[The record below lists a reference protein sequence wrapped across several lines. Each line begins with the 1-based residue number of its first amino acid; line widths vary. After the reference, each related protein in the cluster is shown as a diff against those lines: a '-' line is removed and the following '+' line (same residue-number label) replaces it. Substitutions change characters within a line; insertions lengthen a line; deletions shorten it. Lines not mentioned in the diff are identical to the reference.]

1 VTQLRKKMLE
11 ELQRRNYSHRTATTY
26 VRIVREFAE
35 HFHQPPDKLGPEQIR
50 QYQAHLFQAKKLTPA
65 TVSQYVSA
73 LRFLFVKT
81 LRRHFLAEYIPFPK
95 SRRRLPTVLSP
106 KEVARLI
113 DAAGN
118 LYHRTL
124 LMTLY
129 STAVRR
135 AELCRLKVQDIDSQ
149 RMMIR
154 INQGKGGRDRE
165 VPLSPKLLQT
175 LRVYFRWMRPTTFL
189 FPGTVKG
196 VRADVPIT
204 PNVVWL
210 ACRQAAQRAGITKR
224 LSPHS
229 LRHSCASHL
238 LEAGADLRTIQVLLG
253 HSRLE
258 HTLIYL
264 HLSPKH
270 LQAIPNPLDTLEVS
284 SLNGVQRSR
293 RLKKK

>member
-1 VTQLRKKMLE
+1 VTQLRQKMLE
-11 ELQRRNYSHRTATTY
+11 ELQRRNYSHRTAKTY
-26 VRIVREFAE
+26 VRIVRDFAE
-35 HFHQPPDKLGPEQIR
+35 YFHQPPDKLGPEQIR
-50 QYQAHLFQAKKLTPA
+50 QYQAHLFQAKKLAPA

-73 LRFLFVKT
+73 LRFLFIKT

-95 SRRRLPTVLSP
+95 SRKRLPTVLSP
-106 KEVARLI
+106 EEVTRLI
-113 DAAGN
+113 DAACN

-129 STAVRR
+129 STAARR

-165 VPLSPKLLQT
+165 VPLSPKLLEI
-175 LRVYFRWMRPTTFL
+175 LRVYFRWMQPQTFL

-258 HTLIYL
+258 HTLVYL

-270 LQAIPNPLDTLEVS
+270 LQAIPNPLDALEVS
-284 SLNGVQRSR
+284 SLDHVQRSR

>member
-1 VTQLRKKMLE
+1 MTQLRQKMLE
-11 ELQRRNYSHRTATTY
+11 ELQRRNYSHRTAKTY
-26 VRIVREFAE
+26 VRIVRDFAE
-35 HFHQPPDKLGPEQIR
+35 YFHQPPDKLGPEQIR
-50 QYQAHLFQAKKLTPA
+50 QYQAHLFQAKKLAPA

-95 SRRRLPTVLSP
+95 SRKRLPTVLSP
-106 KEVARLI
+106 EEVTRLI
-113 DAAGN
+113 DAACN

-129 STAVRR
+129 STAARR

-165 VPLSPKLLQT
+165 VPLSPKLLEI
-175 LRVYFRWMRPTTFL
+175 LRVYFRWMQPQTFL

-238 LEAGADLRTIQVLLG
+238 LEAGADLRTLQVLLG

-258 HTLIYL
+258 HTLVYL

-270 LQAIPNPLDTLEVS
+270 LQAIPNPLDALEVS
-284 SLNGVQRSR
+284 SLDHVQRSR

>member
-1 VTQLRKKMLE
+1 MTQLRKKMLE
-11 ELQRRNYSHRTATTY
+11 EIQRRNYSHRTASTY
-26 VRIVREFAE
+26 VRIVRDFAE
-35 HFHQPPDKLGPEQIR
+35 YFHQPPDKLGPEQIR
-50 QYQAHLFQAKKLTPA
+50 QYQAHLFQAKKLAPA

-73 LRFLFVKT
+73 LRFFFVKT

-106 KEVARLI
+106 EEVTQLI

-124 LMTLY
+124 LMTSY

-154 INQGKGGRDRE
+154 ITHGKGGRDRE

-196 VRADVPIT
+196 VRADVPISVNT
-204 PNVVWL
+204 VWL

-253 HSRLE
+253 HSRLQ
-258 HTLIYL
+258 HTLLYL

-270 LQAIPNPLDTLEVS
+270 LQAIPNPLDALEVS
-284 SLNGVQRSR
+284 NLDGVPRSR

>member
-11 ELQRRNYSHRTATTY
+11 EIQRRNYSHRTARTY
-26 VRIVREFAE
+26 VRIVRDFAE
-35 HFHQPPDKLGPEQIR
+35 YFHQPPDKLGPEQIR
-50 QYQAHLFQAKKLTPA
+50 QYQAHLFQAKKLAPA

-95 SRRRLPTVLSP
+95 SRKRLPTVLSP
-106 KEVARLI
+106 EEVTRLI
-113 DAAGN
+113 DAACN

-154 INQGKGGRDRE
+154 IHQGKGGRDRD

-175 LRVYFRWMRPTTFL
+175 LRVYWRWMQPQTFL

-224 LSPHS
+224 ISPHS

-258 HTLIYL
+258 HTLVYL

-270 LQAIPNPLDTLEVS
+270 LQAIPNPLDALEVS
-284 SLNGVQRSR
+284 SLDSVQRSR

>member
-1 VTQLRKKMLE
+1 VTQLRQKMLE
-11 ELQRRNYSHRTATTY
+11 ELQRRNYSHRTAKTY
-26 VRIVREFAE
+26 VRIVRDFAE
-35 HFHQPPDKLGPEQIR
+35 YFHQPPDKLGPEQIR
-50 QYQAHLFQAKKLTPA
+50 QYQAYLFQAKKLAPA

-95 SRRRLPTVLSP
+95 SRKRLPTVLSP
-106 KEVARLI
+106 EEVSRLI
-113 DAAGN
+113 DAARN

-129 STAVRR
+129 STAARR

-154 INQGKGGRDRE
+154 INQGKGSRDRE
-165 VPLSPKLLQT
+165 VPLSPKLLET

-196 VRADVPIT
+196 VRADVPIS
-204 PNVVWL
+204 PNIVWL
-210 ACRQAAQRAGITKR
+210 ACQQAAQKAGITKR

-258 HTLIYL
+258 HTLVYL

-270 LQAIPNPLDTLEVS
+270 LQAIPNPLDQLQISNLDNVK
-284 SLNGVQRSR
+284 RSR

>member
-11 ELQRRNYSHRTATTY
+11 ELQRRNYSHRTAKTY
-26 VRIVREFAE
+26 VRIVRDFAE
-35 HFHQPPDKLGPEQIR
+35 YFHQPPDKLGPEQIR
-50 QYQAHLFQAKKLTPA
+50 QYQAHLFQAKKLSPA

-81 LRRHFLAEYIPFPK
+81 LRRHFLTEYIPFPK
-95 SRRRLPTVLSP
+95 SRRRLPIVLSP
-106 KEVARLI
+106 EEVTRLI
-113 DAAGN
+113 DAACN

-135 AELCRLKVQDIDSQ
+135 AELCGLKVQDIDSQ

-165 VPLSPKLLQT
+165 VPLSPKLLET

-189 FPGTVKG
+189 FPGTLKG

-270 LQAIPNPLDTLEVS
+270 LQAIPNPLDALQVS
-284 SLNGVQRSR
+284 SLDGVQRSR
-293 RLKKK
+293 GLKKR

>member
-1 VTQLRKKMLE
+1 VTQLRQKMLE
-11 ELQRRNYSHRTATTY
+11 ELQRRNYSHRTAKTY
-26 VRIVREFAE
+26 VRIVRDFAE
-35 HFHQPPDKLGPEQIR
+35 YFHQPPDKLGPEQIR
-50 QYQAHLFQAKKLTPA
+50 QYQAHLFQAKKLAPA
-65 TVSQYVSA
+65 TVRQYVSA
-73 LRFLFVKT
+73 LRFLFIKT

-95 SRRRLPTVLSP
+95 SRKRLPTVLSP
-106 KEVARLI
+106 EEVTRLI
-113 DAAGN
+113 DAACN

-129 STAVRR
+129 STAARR

-165 VPLSPKLLQT
+165 VPLSPKLLEI
-175 LRVYFRWMRPTTFL
+175 LRVYFRWMQPQTFL

-238 LEAGADLRTIQVLLG
+238 LEAGADLRTLQVVLG

-258 HTLIYL
+258 HTLVYL

-270 LQAIPNPLDTLEVS
+270 LQAIPNPLDALEVS
-284 SLNGVQRSR
+284 SLDHVQRSR

>member
-1 VTQLRKKMLE
+1 MTQLRQKMLE
-11 ELQRRNYSHRTATTY
+11 ELQRRNYSHRTAKTY
-26 VRIVREFAE
+26 VRIVREFATY
-35 HFHQPPDKLGPEQIR
+35 FHQPPDKLGPEQIR
-50 QYQAHLFQAKKLTPA
+50 QYQAHLFQSKKLAPA

-73 LRFLFVKT
+73 LRFLFIKT

-95 SRRRLPTVLSP
+95 SRKRLPTVLSP
-106 KEVARLI
+106 EEVTRLI
-113 DAAGN
+113 DSARN

-129 STAVRR
+129 STAMRR
-135 AELCRLKVQDIDSQ
+135 AELCRLKVQNIDSQ

-165 VPLSPKLLQT
+165 VPLSPKLLAT

-270 LQAIPNPLDTLEVS
+270 LQAIPNPLDALEVS
-284 SLNGVQRSR
+284 SLDGVQRSR

>member
-1 VTQLRKKMLE
+1 L
-11 ELQRRNYSHRTATTY
+11 A
-26 VRIVREFAE
+26 
-35 HFHQPPDKLGPEQIR
+35 
-50 QYQAHLFQAKKLTPA
+50 PA

-81 LRRHFLAEYIPFPK
+81 LHRHFLAEYIPFPK
-95 SRRRLPTVLSP
+95 SRKRLPTVLSP
-106 KEVARLI
+106 EEVTRLI
-113 DAAGN
+113 DAACN

-129 STAVRR
+129 STAARR

-154 INQGKGGRDRE
+154 IYQGKGGRDRE
-165 VPLSPKLLQT
+165 VPLSPKLLET

-189 FPGTVKG
+189 FPGTVRG
-196 VRADVPIT
+196 VRADVPIS
-204 PNVVWL
+204 PNTVWF
-210 ACRQAAQRAGITKR
+210 ACRQAAQKAGITKR

-270 LQAIPNPLDTLEVS
+270 LRAIPNPLDALEVS
-284 SLNGVQRSR
+284 SLDGVKRSR

>member
-1 VTQLRKKMLE
+1 VTQLRQKMLE
-11 ELQRRNYSHRTATTY
+11 ELQRRNYSHRTAKTY

-50 QYQAHLFQAKKLTPA
+50 QYQAHLFQAKKLAPA

-73 LRFLFVKT
+73 LRFFFVKT

-106 KEVARLI
+106 DEVTRLI
-113 DAAGN
+113 DAACN

-154 INQGKGGRDRE
+154 INHGKGGRDRE

-253 HSRLE
+253 RSRLE

-270 LQAIPNPLDTLEVS
+270 LQAIPNPLDALQVS
-284 SLNGVQRSR
+284 SLDGAQRCR
-293 RLKKK
+293 RREKK

>member
-1 VTQLRKKMLE
+1 MTQLRQKMLE
-11 ELQRRNYSHRTATTY
+11 ELQRRNYSHRTAKTY
-26 VRIVREFAE
+26 VRIVRDFAE
-35 HFHQPPDKLGPEQIR
+35 YFHQPPDKLGPEQIR
-50 QYQAHLFQAKKLTPA
+50 QYQAHLFQAKKLAPA

-73 LRFLFVKT
+73 LRFLFIKT

-95 SRRRLPTVLSP
+95 SRKRLPTVLSP
-106 KEVARLI
+106 EEVTRLI
-113 DAAGN
+113 DAACN

-129 STAVRR
+129 STAARR

-165 VPLSPKLLQT
+165 VPLSPKLLEI
-175 LRVYFRWMRPTTFL
+175 LRVYFRWMQPQTFL

-210 ACRQAAQRAGITKR
+210 ACRQAAQRAGVTKR

-258 HTLIYL
+258 HTLVYL

-270 LQAIPNPLDTLEVS
+270 LQAIPNPLDALEVS
-284 SLNGVQRSR
+284 SLDHVQRSR

>member
-1 VTQLRKKMLE
+1 MTQLRKKMLE
-11 ELQRRNYSHRTATTY
+11 EIQRRNYSHRTARTY
-26 VRIVREFAE
+26 VRIVRDFAE
-35 HFHQPPDKLGPEQIR
+35 YFHQSPDKLGPEQIR
-50 QYQAHLFQAKKLTPA
+50 QYQAHLFQAKKLAPA

-73 LRFLFVKT
+73 SRFLFVKT

-95 SRRRLPTVLSP
+95 SRKRLPTVLSP
-106 KEVARLI
+106 EEVARLI
-113 DAAGN
+113 DSARN

-129 STAVRR
+129 STAMRR

-165 VPLSPKLLQT
+165 VPLSPKLLET
-175 LRVYFRWMRPTTFL
+175 LRVYFRWMRPATFL

-196 VRADVPIT
+196 VRADVPIS
-204 PNVVWL
+204 PNTVWL
-210 ACRQAAQRAGITKR
+210 ACRQAAQRAGMTKP

-258 HTLIYL
+258 HTLVYL
-264 HLSPKH
+264 HLSTKH
-270 LQAIPNPLDTLEVS
+270 LQAIPNPLDQLQISNLDNVK
-284 SLNGVQRSR
+284 RSR

>member
-1 VTQLRKKMLE
+1 VTKLHTKMLE
-11 ELQRRNYSHRTATTY
+11 ELRRRNYSPRTAKTY
-26 VRIVREFAE
+26 VRIVGEFATY
-35 HFHQPPDKLGPEQIR
+35 FHQSPDQLGPEQIR
-50 QYQAHLFQAKKLTPA
+50 QYQAHLFQTKKLSPF

-95 SRRRLPTVLSP
+95 CPKRLPTVLSP
-106 KEVARLI
+106 EEVTRLL
-113 DAAGN
+113 DAAPN

-124 LMTLY
+124 LTTLY
-129 STAVRR
+129 STAMRR
-135 AELCRLKVQDIDSQ
+135 AELCRLKVSDLDSQ

-154 INQGKGGRDRE
+154 IEQGKGRRDRF
-165 VPLSPKLLQT
+165 VPLSPKLLET
-175 LRVYFRWMRPTTFL
+175 LRVYWRWMRPKTFL

-196 VRADVPIT
+196 VRADVPIS
-204 PNVVWL
+204 PNTVWH
-210 ACRQAAQRAGITKR
+210 ACRQAAQAASIRKH

-258 HTLIYL
+258 HTLVYL

-270 LQAIPNPLDTLEVS
+270 LQAVPNPLDALPVS
-284 SLNGVQRSR
+284 NLDDVKRSR
-293 RLKKK
+293 RLKK